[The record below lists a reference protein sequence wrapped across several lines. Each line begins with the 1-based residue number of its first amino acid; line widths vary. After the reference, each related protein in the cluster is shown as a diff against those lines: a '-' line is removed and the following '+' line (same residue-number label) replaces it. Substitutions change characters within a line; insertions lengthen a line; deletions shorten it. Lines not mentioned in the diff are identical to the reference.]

1 MDGYAKTVSLTDYGA
16 EAADI
21 DRRRKMAELLQQQ
34 ALTPIEQQTAGGRVI
49 PISWTQG
56 LAKLLQGGVG
66 AYKEAQAAQQSKDLT
81 SRRSQAMAAALSGM
95 PTAQTTEMQGSPE
108 DTAQFG
114 MAPQMQTTQPT
125 MQQNASWLG
134 QLAQLGPDATQIGST
149 MLGMQQKADENE
161 ANRQARTQDKILAL
175 EAAASNAAL
184 SREERAARAAEAA
197 QLRRDLQ
204 QSQQQFAES
213 AARQAAAD
221 RAAMAREA
229 RADRNAAA
237 QAGRVPPG
245 YRMLPDGNMQAIP
258 GGPADVKT
266 QKQAEQVDSGRGTVS
281 GLVTQLR
288 DSYDQ
293 LANAGGITDPNAGK
307 IGNLAAGIASS
318 GPGQFAGRLFGTQ
331 NQSLRNSI
339 AQTRPLL
346 LNAIKQ
352 ATGMSAKQ
360 MDSNAE
366 LKLYLSAATDPTLD
380 IESNRKALDM
390 LDKLYGLSGATHQP
404 SAGASGGWDDSKE
417 RRYQELLRKK
427 KNGPQ

>member
-1 MDGYAKTVSLTDYGA
+1 MADSFSKTISLTDYGA

-66 AYKEAQAAQQSKDLT
+66 AYKEAQAAKESKDLM

-95 PTAQTTEMQGSPE
+95 PEATQVEVPGSQSDTMQFGIPAQT
-108 DTAQFG
+108 DRV
-114 MAPQMQTTQPT
+114 QPT
-125 MQQNASWLG
+125 FKQNAQWLG
-134 QLAQLGPDATQIGST
+134 SLAQLGPDATQIGST
-149 MLGMQQKADENE
+149 MLGMQQKAEENE
-161 ANRQARTQDKILAL
+161 ANRQARTQDRILAL
-175 EAAASNAAL
+175 DAAAQNAAL
-184 SREERAARAAEAA
+184 SREERAQRAAEAA

-204 QSQQQFAES
+204 ASQQAFADSQARQS
-213 AARQAAAD
+213 AADRTSLARQSAAD
-221 RAAMAREA
+221 RAAL
-229 RADRNAAA
+229 A
-237 QAGRVPPG
+237 QIGRVPPG
-245 YRMLPDGNMQAIP
+245 YRTLPDGTMQAIS
-258 GGPADVKT
+258 GGPADIKA

-293 LANAGGITDPNAGK
+293 LQKAGGITDPNAGK
-307 IGNLAAGIASS
+307 LGNLAAGIASS
-318 GPGQFAGRLFGTQ
+318 GPGQAAGRLFGTQ
-331 NQSLRNSI
+331 NQSLRNNI

-390 LDKLYGLSGATHQP
+390 LDKLYGLGGATKPAP
-404 SAGASGGWDDSKE
+404 SSGASGGWSITPV
-417 RRYQELLRKK
+417 Q
-427 KNGPQ
+427 